1 LTLVIGSRDN
11 YVNAAMLAAEQAR
24 LDAASIPYDVITYDG
39 GHAISRG
46 QFARLAGTAAGESS
60 GASDR

>member
-1 LTLVIGSRDN
+1 
-11 YVNAAMLAAEQAR
+11 MLAAEQAR